1 MHNELL
7 VIDDADLHLSILCK
21 IAQQVGFST
30 TGAHSVAE
38 ATELLRERTFDC
50 VTLDLSLG
58 DQSGIEVLK
67 LLGEMKSRIPVI
79 VISASGDE
87 VREETI
93 RIGNFL
99 NLNVRVPIPK
109 PIHLAALRKALTQVA
124 AETERQKLAIV
135 AD

>member
-21 IAQQVGFST
+21 IAQQVGFTT

-58 DQSGIEVLK
+58 DQSGIEILK
-67 LLGEMKSRIPVI
+67 LLSEMKSRIPVI

-87 VREETI
+87 VREETV

-124 AETERQKLAIV
+124 VETERQKLATV